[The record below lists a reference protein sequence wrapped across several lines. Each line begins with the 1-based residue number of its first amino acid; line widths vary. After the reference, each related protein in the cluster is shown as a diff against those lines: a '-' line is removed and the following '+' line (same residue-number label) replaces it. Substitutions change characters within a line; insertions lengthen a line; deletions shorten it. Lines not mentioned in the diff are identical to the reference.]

1 MTQSSLDV
9 LLDHPTRHFVFRMAV
24 FVWGFAW
31 LMMSV
36 LIFVAGRIVP
46 QMQAQPPPLVLKPR
60 SPRVR
65 SVPVS
70 PTASPPKSIAS
81 DPDEAASCESS
92 LVTGPAQPAAFHP
105 LAAAPP
111 PLSKGSPPKKRWSFS
126 THFFSG
132 RSAPSPKSSLFSE
145 GSSTLVGSPSPK
157 PLFPELP
164 VVGSTSPTSDPVY
177 DQDAAGSSHSTP
189 TGSPR
194 QGRGMRLPGAKVFK
208 SLTRRMSSKQKP
220 DRGSSRGRSPRGS
233 VELPPARE
241 GSFEYEERLE
251 TSLPR
256 RATTGEIPKQARPG
270 HLVHERNLSLPGEV
284 FTTSF
289 VNPFK
294 GKSRKPNA
302 PSPIDLSD
310 PPTPP
315 PPPPKRP
322 SGPRRVL
329 TSFQLALTSSS
340 TASARRPQGLT
351 SRRSS
356 MSSTSTAVSTFS
368 APSVLS
374 LSSGSPRS
382 VPRTQ
387 PYGAP
392 YYAAMPGSGSGS
404 GSGSAVGSGSG
415 STSSRSS
422 SFENVRKPR
431 RASSLSP
438 PPRPETVEE
447 EAGSGAEVEAEAEP
461 DVVEAE
467 VGEEGGRLS
476 ALGLK
481 LGQLGHGRP
490 PRRTQQ
496 RESRQRVA
504 VSEGTIVPPSSLSPL
519 SSR

>member
-1 MTQSSLDV
+1 MTQTSLDV

-36 LIFVAGRIVP
+36 LIFVAGRIIP
-46 QMQAQPPPLVLKPR
+46 QMQSQPPPLALKPR

-70 PTASPPKSIAS
+70 PIISPPKSIAS

-92 LVTGPAQPAAFHP
+92 LVSGPAQPAAFHP

-111 PLSKGSPPKKRWSFS
+111 TPPPKGSPPKKRWSFS

-157 PLFPELP
+157 PFFPELP
-164 VVGSTSPTSDPVY
+164 LIESTSPTPDPVY
-177 DQDAAGSSHSTP
+177 EQDTAGSSHSTP

-194 QGRGMRLPGAKVFK
+194 HGRGVRLPGAKVFK
-208 SLTRRMSSKQKP
+208 SLTRRMSSKQKSE
-220 DRGSSRGRSPRGS
+220 RGSSRGRSPRQS
-233 VELPPARE
+233 IELPPARE
-241 GSFEYEERLE
+241 GSFEYEERHE

-270 HLVHERNLSLPGEV
+270 HLIHERNLSLPGEV

-294 GKSRKPNA
+294 GKPRKANA

-315 PPPPKRP
+315 PPPKRP
-322 SGPRRVL
+322 SAPRRVL
-329 TSFQLALTSSS
+329 TSFQLALTSS
-340 TASARRPQGLT
+340 TASARRPPGLT

-356 MSSTSTAVSTFS
+356 VSSTATAVSAFS

-392 YYAAMPGSGSGS
+392 YYAAMPGSASVYGS
-404 GSGSAVGSGSG
+404 SAPG

-447 EAGSGAEVEAEAEP
+447 ETGSGAEAEAEV
-461 DVVEAE
+461 DAVEVE
-467 VGEEGGRLS
+467 EEGGRLS

-481 LGQLGHGRP
+481 LGQLGRGRP
-490 PRRTQQ
+490 PRRAH

-504 VSEGTIVPPSSLSPL
+504 VSEGAIVPLSPSPL
-519 SSR
+519 GSR